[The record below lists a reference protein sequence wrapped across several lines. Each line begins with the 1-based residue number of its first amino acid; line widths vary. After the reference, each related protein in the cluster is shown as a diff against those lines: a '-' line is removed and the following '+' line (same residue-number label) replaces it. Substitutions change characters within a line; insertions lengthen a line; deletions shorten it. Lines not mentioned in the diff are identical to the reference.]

1 MRTETLVHQQHP
13 PTPPTVSNG
22 LQSEFHQVAQYV
34 ADHNY
39 SYDEP
44 RHGSAYG
51 SPGPVGLEGL
61 IHHSAQ
67 LCQSSNVEGADFGLG
82 AQYVRNHLIGVENVV
97 C

>member
-1 MRTETLVHQQHP
+1 MKTETLVHQQHP
-13 PTPPTVSNG
+13 PTPPIVSNE
-22 LQSEFHQVAQYV
+22 LQSGLHHVAQYI

-61 IHHSAQ
+61 SRHSAQ
-67 LCQSSNVEGADFGLG
+67 LFQPSNVEDANFGLG
-82 AQYVRNHLIGVENVV
+82 AQYVRNHLIGVENVI